1 MTLPVYAT
9 VFKDDHHVVP
19 AAALNQWRTQLP
31 QAIDGCTGGS
41 YAPAAPLT
49 IKGAGIGT
57 ATVATLL
64 EIQLGGQIVR
74 PVGPEVADT
83 NNQTLLLSAG
93 QIRVFAAP
101 VLAGRRHELSV
112 IGATAGSWMHFIYPD
127 GGAFAVAINR
137 TGFAGGVDIVQIPPA
152 TIASATVYYDGTN
165 WRLFDC
171 DGGAVPGPNA

>member
-1 MTLPVYAT
+1 MTFSTYTPAFV
-9 VFKDDHHVVP
+9 DDHHTIP
-19 AAALNQWRTQLP
+19 AAAIESWRVRMC

-101 VLAGRRHELSV
+101 VIAGRRHELSV

-137 TGFAGGVDIVQIPPA
+137 TGFVSSVDIVQIPPT